1 MRPTRLRWGA
11 ALATLCGWLVG
22 WGCGSRS
29 AEEQMPGPWE
39 VHYRAGL
46 EAMDQ
51 GRYAQADSALDRA
64 RGEAEAF
71 ASDDARLPRTV
82 EALARVSEVR
92 GRLARADTLY
102 QQLLHIQEEILG
114 EDADASL
121 ATFAKLAELQR
132 ARGDL
137 ARADSSYARLL
148 SIGEDRLRQGDLG
161 ISTTLGYAADLS
173 RELGDFA
180 RADSLEKR
188 QFGLRLYGQGFNHA
202 ITGRLDRAEEY
213 YRRALATQ
221 ERLQGFRHPDLYRT
235 CRDLAR
241 LYEGRGA
248 WEQAEK
254 LYRRALN
261 LQEGLYGDVHPALTE
276 PLDDLAGLLEQR
288 GRQDEARV
296 LAQRA
301 DALRRAIS
309 SSQLR

>member
-1 MRPTRLRWGA
+1 MRPTRRRRGA
-11 ALATLCGWLVG
+11 ALAAACALLVG
-22 WGCGSRS
+22 CGCGSRS
-29 AEEQMPGPWE
+29 ADEHTPGPWE
-39 VHYRAGL
+39 THYRAGL

-51 GRYAQADSALDRA
+51 GRYATADSALSRA
-64 RGEAEAF
+64 QGAAKAF
-71 ASDDARLPRTV
+71 TADDARLHRTI

-92 GRLARADTLY
+92 GQLARADTLF
-102 QQLLHIQEEILG
+102 QQLLHIQQEHLG
-114 EDADASL
+114 EDGDASV
-121 ATFAKLAELQR
+121 ATFVKLAQLQR

-137 ARADSSYARLL
+137 AGADSSYARLL
-148 SIGEDRLRQGDLG
+148 SIGEERLRQGDLG
-161 ISTTLGYAADLS
+161 ITTTLGHAADLS

-188 QFGLRLYGQGFNHA
+188 QFGLQLYAQGFDHA
-202 ITGRLDRAEEY
+202 IAGRLDQAEQY

-248 WEQAEK
+248 WVQAEK
-254 LYRRALN
+254 LYRRGLN
-261 LQEGLYGDVHPALTE
+261 LQEGLHGDDHPALNE

-288 GRQDEARV
+288 GRQDEARALV
-296 LAQRA
+296 LRA

-309 SSQLR
+309 ASQLR